1 MNRVQG
7 WAGDYSTDG
16 GNDGDQV
23 NAADPLWFAMAPH
36 WTTIRACVEGTDYLR
51 QNADVYL
58 PQQPM
63 ELPESWQGR
72 VSRSVFSPYFQKI
85 LRVAV
90 GLILRKPIFLEGG
103 DEAYFEEWREDV
115 CRDGSTDL
123 DQFANDLLTN
133 ALSFGHSNILV
144 DYPDTS
150 AIRTKAQEVGAALK
164 PYFVEIPAP
173 YVIGWRQDPRENM
186 GKLQQVRIREAAK
199 LNKGRFGIEYKQRVR
214 VLEPGKFELWEA
226 GDNTADAS
234 FTQIDSGSMSVP
246 NIPLCTVYGSK
257 LGVLH
262 SKPPLLPL
270 AALNISHY
278 QKSSDLT
285 QSLHIAAQPI
295 LCMAGMDDLQNDNT
309 TQGAIGLS
317 VNNAILTPPRG
328 DAEVYYVQPQN
339 GAFDAQRADMDRL
352 GDEMRNLGIAILSEQ
367 NTTNASGV
375 SKAMDRIDSN
385 SVLQVVSKSLQQCLQ
400 DAINIAAEYAQVEPP
415 EVTIPRDFDVDP
427 IEGNE
432 VTAINT
438 LFTSGLIDQQ
448 TALEMLAH
456 GEFLPEDIEI
466 DEVMSQAENDELKDI
481 EMQVER
487 TSALADAVPDQ
498 PANQPSGQ

>member
-103 DEAYFEEWREDV
+103 DETYWEEWREDV

-164 PYFVEIPAP
+164 PYFVEVPAP
-173 YVIGWRQDPRENM
+173 YLIGWRHDPRENM

-226 GDNTADAS
+226 GDNTADAA
-234 FTQIDSGSMSVP
+234 FTQIDSGNMSVP
-246 NIPLCTVYGSK
+246 NIPLCTVYGHK

-262 SKPPLLPL
+262 SRPPLLPL

-278 QKSSDLT
+278 QKASDLT
-285 QSLHIAAQPI
+285 QSLHIAAQPLLI
-295 LCMAGMDDLQNDNT
+295 GKGVDDLPNDNT
-309 TQGAIGLS
+309 TEGAIGLS
-317 VNNAILTPPRG
+317 VNNMMLIPP
-328 DAEVYYVQPQN
+328 DASVEYVQPQV
-339 GAFDAQRADMDRL
+339 GAFEAQRADMDRL
-352 GDEMRNLGIAILSEQ
+352 VNEMRNLGIAILSEQ

-400 DAINIAAEYAQVEPP
+400 DAVNIAAEYAQVEPP

-427 IEGNE
+427 IDGNE

-448 TALEMLAH
+448 TALELLQH
-456 GEFLPEDIEI
+456 GEWLADDMDIEAI
-466 DEVMSQAENDELKDI
+466 TAGTELEQQQTMERQIEQTAAMADIGEGTPANDE
-481 EMQVER
+481 
-487 TSALADAVPDQ
+487 DA
-498 PANQPSGQ
+498 